1 MSFWDSIFGTGGASF
16 PTGMY
21 QSMPPPPPPPYAN
34 AQQQLITSTS
44 ASLAQQQYG
53 GFQNISAGGKGVG
66 GIIGPQSM
74 VYKIDEDVYKLTRY
88 AEMCG
93 DTVEMVDLPRGRE
106 TDDVK
111 IAILKAA
118 DEGTVVKGV
127 GIKINDER
135 FAVYRD
141 QGE

>member
-21 QSMPPPPPPPYAN
+21 QSMPPPPPPPY
-34 AQQQLITSTS
+34 